1 MNVYYPNRSTWEM
14 DYFVEIFSSSPQFE
28 IVYYDQLPTE
38 IVNGSILTVTFL
50 NRDNIEDIKKLKP
63 VCLVILS
70 DEAGDLDHWNE
81 HGLKIFRN
89 YNYVHS
95 NLKDIIH
102 IPLGYAKGMLGGK
115 PSTEIKIKKIKD
127 REYKYAFI
135 GAMKQNRREMAETF
149 LKHFKNGYIK
159 DGPNNWNIN
168 QQIISPQ
175 EMFKI
180 YNNSVFVPN
189 GRGNCSLDCFRIYEA
204 IVSGAIPV
212 LVGSESEISAVLTI
226 NGKIIP
232 CIYSDTWENA
242 AQKCKSYT
250 LDELQTIQ
258 NKLIDWWKWQLE
270 FVQSEFLKLLK
281 VKSETVSFVI
291 NLKRRPDR
299 LQQFHERCPYNNIET
314 VYGFDG
320 NNANQENKKE
330 RKIFE
335 HLSMLRPGERGCWI
349 SHLRIWKKIV
359 DQGIP
364 SAIIFEDDAEFHE
377 NFVEIITQT
386 VFPTD
391 GIVYIGGRFTKN
403 FVMSTEYTLPV
414 AQYICQSNMKK
425 FLNTVHERTTHAYVI
440 TLKLA
445 KLFLEIFNTV
455 PNPGQLDHF
464 MIQKLKALDIPVYST
479 IPLLCHSPMVGDSD
493 IR

>member
-14 DYFVEIFSSSPQFE
+14 DYFIEVLTDFKI
-28 IVYYDQLPTE
+28 IYYDHLPQS
-38 IVNGSILTVTFL
+38 INGILVVTFL
-50 NRDNIEDIKKLKP
+50 SRYNIEDIKKLNP
-63 VCLVILS
+63 VCLVVLS
-70 DEAGDLDHWNE
+70 DEVADLEDWN
-81 HGLKIFRN
+81 HQGLKIFRQYCSPTKN
-89 YNYVHS
+89 Y
-95 NLKDIIH
+95 IQ
-102 IPLGYAKGMLGGK
+102 IPCTYAKGMLGGK
-115 PSTEIKIKKIKD
+115 KSTEMKVKKIKD
-127 REYKYAFI
+127 REYGFSFI
-135 GAMKQNRREMAETF
+135 GQFKSDREHMCEIF
-149 LKHFKNGYIK
+149 SSHFKKSIVKSGF
-159 DGPNNWNIN
+159 NNWNIN
-168 QQIISPQ
+168 QQVVSPP

-180 YNNSVFVPN
+180 YTNSIFVPV
-189 GRGNCSLDCFRIYEA
+189 GRGNYILDCSRICEA
-204 IVSGAIPV
+204 VIAGAIPV
-212 LVGSESEISAVLTI
+212 LVGSETEIKNAFDF
-226 NGKIIP
+226 NNHFP
-232 CIYSDTWENA
+232 PFIYSDTWENA
-242 AQKCKSYT
+242 LETCKNYT
-250 LDELQTIQ
+250 TEQLQNIQ
-258 NKLIDWWKWQLE
+258 DKLIVWWKE
-270 FVQSEFLKLLK
+270 HTYFVKSEFLKLLK

-299 LQQFHERCPYNNIET
+299 LQQFHERCPYNNVET

-320 NNANQENKKE
+320 NNPNQENKKE

-349 SHLRIWKKIV
+349 SHLRVWKKIV

-414 AQYICQSNMKK
+414 GQYICQSNMKK

-464 MIQKLKALDIPVYST
+464 MIQKLKALEIPVYST